1 MNYKKI
7 FTIIVIMVV
16 VGAFLL
22 IIRSS
27 ENKINSFDQ
36 CVEAGFPVMEIY
48 PQQCRT
54 NDDQTFVQNIGNEL
68 EKMDLIR
75 IDFPRPN
82 QVIESPLI
90 ITGQARGNWFLKG
103 DFPIELLDDNEAII
117 TQSYAT
123 AKSEWMT
130 EDFVQFEAEISF
142 DSPATN
148 KGVLVLKKDNAS
160 GLPEQANELRIP
172 IVFY

>member
-7 FTIIVIMVV
+7 LIISIIIIVI
-16 VGAFLL
+16 GAFLL
-22 IIRSS
+22 IIRDSDD
-27 ENKINSFDQ
+27 KINSFDQ
-36 CVEAGFPVMEIY
+36 CVEAGFPIMESY

-54 NDDQTFVQNIGNEL
+54 DDNQNFVQDIGNEI

-90 ITGQARGNWFLKG
+90 ITGQARGNWFFEG
-103 DFPIELLDDNEAII
+103 DFPIELLDDNENII
-117 TQSYAT
+117 IQSYAT

-130 EDFVQFEAEISF
+130 EDFVQFEVEISF
-142 DSPATN
+142 DAPATV

-160 GLPEQANELRIP
+160 GLSEQADELRVP
-172 IVFY
+172 IIFY